1 MKTSSLLHL
10 LALGGLTRA
19 CGHDHHDDKVW
30 TKEELADLEAKWG
43 YEVRHVL
50 PISSLLETQYSS

>member
-10 LALGGLTRA
+10 LTLGGLASA
-19 CGHDHHDDKVW
+19 CGHDHHDDKEW

-43 YEVRHVL
+43 YEVCDIL
-50 PISSLLETQYSS
+50 ASSSTP